1 MEKPQKRSIVIA
13 GHATSLSLEP
23 VFWQTLREM
32 ATQQQQSLPEIIAEI
47 DAAERPASLS
57 SALRVAAL
65 TWALTSAH
73 TQPRP

>member
-23 VFWQTLREM
+23 VFWQTLRDM
-32 ATQQQQSLPEIIAEI
+32 AAHQQQSLPELISEI
-47 DAAERPASLS
+47 DAGERPASLS

-65 TWALTSAH
+65 KWACN
-73 TQPRP
+73 RRDG

>member
-1 MEKPQKRSIVIA
+1 MQTPQKRSIVIA

-23 VFWQTLREM
+23 VFWNTLRRM
-32 ATQQQQSLPEIIAEI
+32 AEQRHISMPGLIAEI

-65 TWALTSAH
+65 MWALAAANP
-73 TQPRP
+73 QA